1 MSMQGTYY
9 HILGIDAKAKPDDI
23 KRAYRQRA
31 KQYHPDLNPAP
42 GASEQFIQITEA
54 YEILYDPRKR
64 AAYDQR
70 LSTPARTRE
79 QPSQAEQREAAYRQ
93 WVSDA
98 QRRAQHY
105 AQMEYTRFYK
115 SRFEAAEARTFLY
128 LQFLVFAMVMLI
140 GTFFISLPLLAFFY
154 VDWKCIFFAVI
165 LVPMAL
171 KIYSQGWRGLQ
182 EIRRQ
187 L

>member
-1 MSMQGTYY
+1 MQGNYY
-9 HILGIDAKAKPDDI
+9 QILGIGAKANPDEI
-23 KRAYRQRA
+23 KRAYRLRA
-31 KQYHPDLNPAP
+31 KEFHPDLNA
-42 GASEQFIQITEA
+42 AANAAERFIQITEA
-54 YEILYDPRKR
+54 YEILSDPRKR
-64 AAYDQR
+64 QTYDQR
-70 LSTPARTRE
+70 LATPNRPDAREE
-79 QPSQAEQREAAYRQ
+79 QKRQREAAYRQ
-93 WVSDA
+93 WVDEA
-98 QRRAQHY
+98 QRRGQQF

-128 LQFLVFAMVMLI
+128 LQFLVFGMVMLI
-140 GTFFISLPLLAFFY
+140 GTFFISLPVMAFFY
-154 VDWKCIFFAVI
+154 VDWKCIFFAAV

>member
-1 MSMQGTYY
+1 MQGNYY
-9 HILGIDAKAKPDDI
+9 QILGIDAKAKPDEI

-31 KQYHPDLNPAP
+31 KQYHPDLNPSD
-42 GASEQFIQITEA
+42 GAAEQFIQISLA
-54 YEILYDPRKR
+54 YEILYDERKR

-70 LSTPARTRE
+70 LAAPQRTQEKRSNTPHRDE
-79 QPSQAEQREAAYRQ
+79 AYRQ
-93 WVSDA
+93 WVADA
-98 QRRAQHY
+98 QRRAYQY
-105 AQMEYTRFYK
+105 SQMEYTRFYK
-115 SRFEAAEARTFLY
+115 SKFEAAEARTFLY
-128 LQFLVFAMVMLI
+128 LQFLVFGMVMLI
-140 GTFFISLPLLAFFY
+140 GTFFISLPILAFIY